1 MTLPF
6 TLPDWLPSWAVL
18 LLALPALLWALAFL
32 LMPFSVFGV
41 KARLEALEAQV
52 VALQDDLRMITMRM
66 SGALPPATRGLDPY
80 EDVPDFGRLKKSRT
94 GFAPEPE
101 VEEEL
106 PPPRREPDP
115 TPQPL
120 RERLSPTPP
129 PMRERLS
136 PSAQPVRPRRTEPRL
151 D

>member
-6 TLPDWLPSWAVL
+6 TLPDWLPSWALL
-18 LLALPALLWALAFL
+18 LLALPVLLWALAFL

-52 VALQDDLRMITMRM
+52 DALQDDLRTISMRM
-66 SGALPPATRGLDPY
+66 SGALSPGSRSSDAF
-80 EDVPDFGRLKKSRT
+80 EDVPDFGRLKKSRAN
-94 GFAPEPE
+94 FAPAPE
-101 VEEEL
+101 VEEEPRL
-106 PPPRREPDP
+106 PSAPQRAPIP

-120 RERLSPTPP
+120 RERLSPAP
-129 PMRERLS
+129 
-136 PSAQPVRPRRTEPRL
+136 QPNRPRRTEPRL

>member
-6 TLPDWLPSWAVL
+6 TLPDWLPGWALL
-18 LLALPALLWALAFL
+18 LLALPVLLWALAFL

-52 VALQDDLRMITMRM
+52 DALQDDLRMISMRM
-66 SGALPPATRGLDPY
+66 SGALSPPSRSSDAY
-80 EDVPDFGRLKKSRT
+80 EDVPDFGRLKKSRAS
-94 GFAPEPE
+94 FAPAPE
-101 VEEEL
+101 VEEEPRL
-106 PPPRREPDP
+106 PPAPQRAPIP

-120 RERLSPTPP
+120 RERLSPAP
-129 PMRERLS
+129 
-136 PSAQPVRPRRTEPRL
+136 QPNRPRRTEPRL

>member
-1 MTLPF
+1 MILPF
-6 TLPDWLPSWAVL
+6 TLPDWLPGWALL
-18 LLALPALLWALAFL
+18 LLALPVLLWALAFL

-52 VALQDDLRMITMRM
+52 DALQDDLRMISMRM
-66 SGALPPATRGLDPY
+66 SGGLSPASRSSDAY
-80 EDVPDFGRLKKSRT
+80 EDVPDFGRLKKSRAS
-94 GFAPEPE
+94 FAPAPE

-106 PPPRREPDP
+106 PPPRREPIP

-120 RERLSPTPP
+120 RERLSPAP
-129 PMRERLS
+129 
-136 PSAQPVRPRRTEPRL
+136 QPNRPRRTEPRL